1 MQPHRPAIAVVTPSI
16 LTGLGLESILRRIIP
31 MAEVEVYDRFE
42 RFAADRPD
50 RFFHYFV
57 ASQTFVE
64 HNAFFLERR
73 HKSILLTDGAPQS
86 TLRELHCLDIAQSEE
101 GLVRDILRLHQHAHR
116 EGYPDGTAAAYP
128 ATHPTH
134 PSARPACDPHGRTTD
149 ETVQPSLTQRE
160 IDVLRLVV
168 AGLLNKQIA
177 QRLDVAL
184 TTVIPPPQPRPQ
196 ARHPLR
202 GRTDDLRRDQRVRR
216 RRATGRTV
224 KGHVRPPL
232 SPASE
237 RLPSAGCAARPHLR
251 RLFLLLTNEDCGN
264 GNNVVTLP

>member
-116 EGYPDGTAAAYP
+116 EG
-128 ATHPTH
+128 
-134 PSARPACDPHGRTTD
+134 
-149 ETVQPSLTQRE
+149 
-160 IDVLRLVV
+160 
-168 AGLLNKQIA
+168 
-177 QRLDVAL
+177 
-184 TTVIPPPQPRPQ
+184 PQ

-224 KGHVRPPL
+224 KRHRPTTAIAGIRTAPRAARAA
-232 SPASE
+232 ASSAGGLP

>member
-116 EGYPDGTAAAYP
+116 EGYPEIGLYWEKAAYEEAEHAAKFAEMLGSTLEP
-128 ATHPTH
+128 NMKATTKDNLKWRVDCEFGATQGKFELAACAKKNGLDAIHDTVH
-134 PSARPACDPHGRTTD
+134 EMAKDEARHGRGM
-149 ETVQPSLTQRE
+149 Q
-160 IDVLRLVV
+160 
-168 AGLLNKQIA
+168 GLLDRYFK
-177 QRLDVAL
+177 
-184 TTVIPPPQPRPQ
+184 
-196 ARHPLR
+196 
-202 GRTDDLRRDQRVRR
+202 
-216 RRATGRTV
+216 
-224 KGHVRPPL
+224 
-232 SPASE
+232 
-237 RLPSAGCAARPHLR
+237 
-251 RLFLLLTNEDCGN
+251 
-264 GNNVVTLP
+264 

>member
-101 GLVRDILRLHQHAHR
+101 GLVRDSLRLHQHAHR
-116 EGYPDGTAAAYP
+116 EGYPAGTPDASLRTTCLRP
-128 ATHPTH
+128 
-134 PSARPACDPHGRTTD
+134 ARPHDGRDGAAIPHAARN
-149 ETVQPSLTQRE
+149 R
-160 IDVLRLVV
+160 R
-168 AGLLNKQIA
+168 IA
-177 QRLDVAL
+177 ARRGGAAQQADRSTARRRPDDGHL
-184 TTVIPPPQPRPQ
+184 PPPQPRPQ

>member
-86 TLRELHCLDIAQSEE
+86 EE

-134 PSARPACDPHGRTTD
+134 PSARPACDPHGRMTD

-184 TTVIPPPQPRPQ
+184 TTVIS
-196 ARHPLR
+196 H
-202 GRTDDLRRDQRVRR
+202 RRNLVRKLGIR
-216 RRATGRTV
+216 SVAGLTIYAVT
-224 KGHVRPPL
+224 KGYVDAEQL
-232 SPASE
+232 GE
-237 RLPSAGCAARPHLR
+237 Q
-251 RLFLLLTNEDCGN
+251 
-264 GNNVVTLP
+264 

>member
-101 GLVRDILRLHQHAHR
+101 GLVRDILRLHQHA
-116 EGYPDGTAAAYP
+116 
-128 ATHPTH
+128 
-134 PSARPACDPHGRTTD
+134 GRTTD

-184 TTVIPPPQPRPQ
+184 TTVIS
-196 ARHPLR
+196 H
-202 GRTDDLRRDQRVRR
+202 RRNLVRKLGIR
-216 RRATGRTV
+216 SVAGLTIYAVT
-224 KGHVRPPL
+224 KGYVDAEQL
-232 SPASE
+232 GE
-237 RLPSAGCAARPHLR
+237 Q
-251 RLFLLLTNEDCGN
+251 
-264 GNNVVTLP
+264 